1 MNYKIRKMKKEDIK
15 EVQDVAWKSWKATY
29 NGIIPA
35 EIQQNFLKV
44 AYSDE
49 MMEHRLNQS
58 LILVAEA
65 DGRVVGFANYSRVND
80 AGVVELSAI
89 YIYPDYQGIGIGTS
103 LLKKGIKHLEAAKEI
118 YVNVE
123 KENEIGKNFY
133 QANGFKLVETFDDDF
148 DGHILKTLRMVLEI

>member
-1 MNYKIRKMKKEDIK
+1 MKKEDIK
-15 EVQDVAWKSWKATY
+15 EVQDVAQKSWKATY

-35 EIQQNFLKV
+35 EIQQNFLKMT
-44 AYSDE
+44 YSYE

-58 LILVAEA
+58 LILIAEVN
-65 DGRVVGFANYSRVND
+65 DRVVGFANYSPVND
-80 AGVVELSAI
+80 AGDVELSAI

-103 LLKKGIKHLEAAKEI
+103 LLKEGIKRLEAAKEI

-133 QANGFKLVETFDDDF
+133 QTYGFKLVEAFDDDF